1 MGYVVHGMQGFDY
14 EHARSALDIPDAFR
28 VEAMVAIGRPGNV
41 ESLPEELQAREY
53 PNERWSLDLAVRE
66 GPYNFD

>member
-1 MGYVVHGMQGFDY
+1 VS
-14 EHARSALDIPDAFR
+14 AREALDIPDAFR

-53 PNERWSLDLAVRE
+53 PNERRSLQLTVCE
-66 GPYNFD
+66 GPFKFA